1 MDGMIVEKAG
11 LLDTIQDHGRY
22 GYQASGM
29 VVAGAMDPYSFQL
42 GNVLLGN
49 DRNASSLEVT
59 LLGPR
64 LRFPK
69 PTQIV
74 ISGGNLS
81 PAINGQPVPMWQV
94 LSMHVDDVLS
104 FGSVQ
109 SGCRVYLAIK
119 GGFQVEEVMGSRS
132 TYLKGQI
139 GGWEGRALK
148 SGDVIPYQNTPT
160 DKTSLLNMSKKQ
172 RGISLSHDL
181 RPDYEQDK
189 VKLRVVLGPQLNRFT
204 EKGISHFLEEPYQV
218 TPQMDRMGLRLK
230 GKEIEHSNGA
240 DILSDAIPFGGIQVP
255 ENGQPIVLLAD
266 RQTTGGYAKIGCI
279 IAVDLPKAAQVRPN
293 QLIYFQCIEI
303 QEAQALYRE
312 QEKLF
317 KSLSLILSQ

>member
-1 MDGMIVEKAG
+1 MIVEKAG
-11 LLDTIQDHGRY
+11 LLDTIQDQGRY
-22 GYQASGM
+22 GYQAAGM
-29 VVAGAMDPYSFQL
+29 VVTGAMDLYSFQL

-49 DRNASSLEVT
+49 DRNAASLEVT

-64 LRFPK
+64 LRFSK
-69 PTQIV
+69 TTQIV

-81 PAINGQPVPMWQV
+81 PTINGHPVPMWQV
-94 LSMHVDDVLS
+94 LSIQANDLLS
-104 FGSVQ
+104 FGKVL

-132 TYLKGQI
+132 TYLKGAI

-148 SGDVIPYQNTPT
+148 SGDVLPYHKHTHMVEP
-160 DKTSLLNMSKKQ
+160 SLMNVSK
-172 RGISLSHDL
+172 RHLGLSLSHDF

-204 EKGISHFLEEPYQV
+204 EKGISDFLEEPYQV
-218 TPQMDRMGLRLK
+218 TSQMDRMGLRLK
-230 GKEIEHSNGA
+230 GKEIKHSNGA

-279 IAVDLPKAAQVRPN
+279 ISVDLPKAAQVRPN
-293 QLIYFQCIEI
+293 QLLCFQCIEI

-317 KSLSLILSQ
+317 KSLSLILN